1 MRGDLPGARTGRRL
15 GTSIAH
21 IPRLVGGMLSWLRRP
36 VGPGQALFGRIHRRL
51 TLWYVGVLACALI
64 LFGVIT
70 YFGVQHGLYGPLD
83 KRLTGSTHRIA
94 RLWRH
99 QPGQVC
105 PGSAYKVLTGVP
117 SWACYST
124 AGALLGT
131 VAPATITANF
141 YDWALVEQALRDGSA
156 TATILT
162 ASEAGAMRVR
172 AERFPRLDDKGPMGV
187 VLAGLPVQ
195 TNVDTLDVLLRM
207 LLGLGGFTL
216 ALATVG
222 GVVLSGRALAPA
234 RVAFVRQQA
243 FIADASH
250 ELRTPLTLLRAD
262 ADVLLRSRERLS
274 EDDAALLEDIVAE
287 TAHMSALATNLLLV
301 ARLDGGAIRRGME
314 VVDLAAVATGMARRS
329 QAYAAGQR
337 LTVTTETAGPVLVLG
352 ERSLI
357 EQAVLV
363 LIDNAM
369 KYNRPGGSIILRA
382 GLSGEH
388 AKLTVTDTGI
398 GIAGEHLPRLGERFY
413 RVDKARSR
421 ETGGAGLGL
430 SIAHRIAQLHGGSLR
445 LASILGAGTEATLA
459 IPAARVPEEE

>member
-1 MRGDLPGARTGRRL
+1 MFGNAPGARVGSRL
-15 GTSIAH
+15 WASIAGL
-21 IPRLVGGMLSWLRRP
+21 PGMLGGGLSGLRRP
-36 VGPGQALFGRIHRRL
+36 VAPGQALFGRIHRRL
-51 TLWYVGVLACALI
+51 TAWYVGVLACALV
-64 LFGVIT
+64 LFGLVT
-70 YFGVQHGLYGPLD
+70 YFGVQHELYGPID
-83 KRLTGSTHRIA
+83 KRLSGSTHRIV

-99 QPGQVC
+99 QPGQIC
-105 PGSAYKVLTGVP
+105 PGSAFKTQTGVP

-124 AGALLGT
+124 GGTLLGT
-131 VAPATITANF
+131 VAPATITASF
-141 YDWALVEQALRDGSA
+141 YDRGLVGQALRDGSA

-172 AERFPRLDDKGPMGV
+172 ADRFPRLDGKGPMGV
-187 VLAGLPVQ
+187 VLVGLPVQ

-262 ADVLLRSRERLS
+262 ADVLLRSRGRLS

-314 VVDLAAVATGMARRS
+314 VVDLAAVATGLARRT
-329 QAYAAGQR
+329 Q
-337 LTVTTETAGPVLVLG
+337 
-352 ERSLI
+352 
-357 EQAVLV
+357 QAVLV

-382 GLSGEH
+382 GLSGEQ
-388 AKLTVTDTGI
+388 ASLTVTDTGI
-398 GIAGEHLPRLGERFY
+398 GIAAEHLPQLGERFY

-430 SIAHRIAQLHGGSLR
+430 SIAYGIAQLHGGSLR

>member
-1 MRGDLPGARTGRRL
+1 MFGNAPGARVGSRL
-15 GTSIAH
+15 WASIAGL
-21 IPRLVGGMLSWLRRP
+21 PGMLGGGLSGLRRP
-36 VGPGQALFGRIHRRL
+36 VAPGQALFGRIHRRL
-51 TLWYVGVLACALI
+51 TAWYVGVLACALV
-64 LFGVIT
+64 LFGVVT
-70 YFGVQHGLYGPLD
+70 YFGVQHGLYGPID

-124 AGALLGT
+124 AGALTGT

-141 YDWALVEQALRDGSA
+141 YDQTLVEQALRDGSA

-172 AERFPRLDDKGPMGV
+172 ADRFPRLDGKGPMGV
-187 VLAGLPVQ
+187 VLVGLPVQ

-262 ADVLLRSRERLS
+262 ADVLLRSRGRLS

-314 VVDLAAVATGMARRS
+314 VVDLAAVATGLARRT
-329 QAYAAGQR
+329 QAYAADQR
-337 LTVTTETAGPVLVLG
+337 LTVTTEAVGPALVLG

-382 GLSGEH
+382 GLSGEQ
-388 AKLTVTDTGI
+388 ASLTVTDTGI
-398 GIAGEHLPRLGERFY
+398 GIAAEHLPRLGERFY

-430 SIAHRIAQLHGGSLR
+430 SIAYGIAQLHGGSLR